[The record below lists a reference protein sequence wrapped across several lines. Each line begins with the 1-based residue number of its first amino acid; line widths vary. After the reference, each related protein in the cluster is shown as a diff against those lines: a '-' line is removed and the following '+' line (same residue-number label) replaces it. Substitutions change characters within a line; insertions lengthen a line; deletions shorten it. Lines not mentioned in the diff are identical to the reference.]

1 MMLENK
7 IAVIYGG
14 GGAMGGAVARAFA
27 SAGARVYL
35 AGRTADRLEA
45 VANDIGGAA
54 WKTVPSWFVFP
65 ELDSIVPLA
74 LHRFMAERAQARE
87 AVEIA
92 QASHAVAVS
101 RPDAVADVILTAAKF
116 IA

>member
-14 GGAMGGAVARAFA
+14 GGAIGGAVARAFA

-65 ELDSIVPLA
+65 ELDSIVPSLFTGSWPSA
-74 LHRFMAERAQARE
+74 PRPERPSKLPKRPTPSR
-87 AVEIA
+87 
-92 QASHAVAVS
+92 SHA
-101 RPDAVADVILTAAKF
+101 PTPWPT
-116 IA
+116 